1 MTKTRKT
8 NDGNTIQRDWHDL
21 KPGDVIW
28 FANGWF
34 EVFDAYAVGR
44 DTVKVKL
51 IVDNAC
57 TCHIETYNVRT
68 HDKAT
73 CKA

>member
-1 MTKTRKT
+1 MTNAKRTK
-8 NDGNTIQRDWHDL
+8 NDNTIQRDWHDL

-28 FANGWF
+28 LANGWF

-44 DTVKVKL
+44 DIVKVKL
-51 IVDNAC
+51 TVDG
-57 TCHIETYNVRT
+57 HIETYNVRT
-68 HDKAT
+68 HDQAT